1 MQAPECKFRL
11 PNGHKCRCVATR
23 NQTFC
28 RHHGAEPA
36 PHPARDARR
45 TNWRDLTA
53 SLPTTQTSALPYLVY
68 VYVLLEALLY
78 DDDRG
83 VSDRYAGRTLRN
95 VLRRYGSVPATL
107 PNDPDTPAL
116 APEPASITA
125 SAPGLRPV
133 PQPSRDFAE
142 SFPELAA
149 LLQQANLSAAVPKGR
164 R

>member
-125 SAPGLRPV
+125 SAPG
-133 PQPSRDFAE
+133 FAE